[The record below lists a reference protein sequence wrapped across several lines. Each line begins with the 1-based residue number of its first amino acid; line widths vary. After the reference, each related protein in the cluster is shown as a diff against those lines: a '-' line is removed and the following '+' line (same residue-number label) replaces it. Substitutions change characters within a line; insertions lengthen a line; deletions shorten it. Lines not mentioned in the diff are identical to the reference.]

1 MAFYEENFYDEGTFR
16 VPRHSS
22 FTIMQDFAKWGN
34 AGQNGADGKDDT
46 TDPTP
51 KGARLDA

>member
-1 MAFYEENFYDEGTFR
+1 MEESVCTVFYL
-16 VPRHSS
+16 PRHSS